1 MTMYY
6 VFIDVTIKLQMTYIF
21 RYGPSFG
28 YNSLPMLHD
37 IAFVNLTNI
46 NQTFVPENETTKLT
60 ENNIYCMQDF
70 EKKSCQL
77 LLTFYF

>member
-1 MTMYY
+1 MESLKYMTLYY

-21 RYGPSFG
+21 RYGLSFG

-46 NQTFVPENETTKLT
+46 NQMFVPVNETP
-60 ENNIYCMQDF
+60 
-70 EKKSCQL
+70 S
-77 LLTFYF
+77 

>member
-1 MTMYY
+1 MTLYY

-21 RYGPSFG
+21 RYGLSFG

-46 NQTFVPENETTKLT
+46 NQMFVTVNETP
-60 ENNIYCMQDF
+60 
-70 EKKSCQL
+70 S
-77 LLTFYF
+77 